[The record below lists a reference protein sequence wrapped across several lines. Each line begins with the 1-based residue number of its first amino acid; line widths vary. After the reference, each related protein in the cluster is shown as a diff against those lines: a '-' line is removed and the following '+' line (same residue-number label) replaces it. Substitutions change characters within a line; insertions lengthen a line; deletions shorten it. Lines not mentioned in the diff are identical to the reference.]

1 MEFDFIQPSLDT
13 EAGTGLVDVREITMT
28 KNFGFGIV
36 YAQTR
41 QEILER
47 LLLGLRTGICRIA
60 VGVETAFV
68 TDADTVC
75 IEMAGVGADF

>member
-1 MEFDFIQPSLDT
+1 MEIDFIQPGLNT

-28 KNFGFGIV
+28 LDLGFGIV

-47 LLLGLRTGICRIA
+47 LLLSLRTGICRIA

>member
-1 MEFDFIQPSLDT
+1 
-13 EAGTGLVDVREITMT
+13 MT
-28 KNFGFGIV
+28 QDLGFGIV

-47 LLLGLRTGICRIA
+47 LLLSLRTGICRIA